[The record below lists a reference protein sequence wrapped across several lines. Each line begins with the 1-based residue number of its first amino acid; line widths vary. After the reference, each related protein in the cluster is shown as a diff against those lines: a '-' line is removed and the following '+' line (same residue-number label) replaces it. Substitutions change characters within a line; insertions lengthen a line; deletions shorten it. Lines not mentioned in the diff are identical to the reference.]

1 MIATDEDL
9 LRLSQEDRERFSP
22 ACLNRIAALCGLEW
36 REPEPPPADD
46 PDGALISVIVPRTT
60 AGSCCCAVWTAF
72 WSRRTG
78 AWR

>member
-36 REPEPPPADD
+36 REPEPPPVDD
-46 PDGALISVIVPRTT
+46 PDGALISVIVPTHN
-60 AGSCCCAVWTAF
+60 
-72 WSRRTG
+72 RRELLLRCVDSILEQTH
-78 AWR
+78 RRV